1 MKPPHIPLAI
11 KGVVAALGLVAAT
24 ATLAAPLGQ
33 VSVSLFGETLTSG
46 QDIDV
51 NSGTR
56 RIEAAKR
63 YTYQLKGTCQGTGLL
78 AGPFPSGTSIEQ
90 FLETIKPRASKILK
104 GKVGNDDGNLDTEVI
119 LFEKEFTGAGT
130 FPGIGNVEMAVTLH
144 GTIQPDGQCVVSV
157 SGVKFE
163 STPSQDL
170 GTVKFLPGSKLV
182 ISAAPEIS
190 FPKPFVEVRES
201 VASQSVVVSVK
212 RAINQKGKVSVD
224 YTTVPG
230 TANPPDYTHVSGSLE
245 FPAGE
250 SSMDITVPIINNG
263 TVDTERQFT
272 IVLSNPANGAVLG
285 DVPSITVT
293 INDDD

>member
-1 MKPPHIPLAI
+1 MKTPHIPLVI
-11 KGVVAALGLVAAT
+11 KGLVATLGLVAAT

-33 VSVSLFGETLTSG
+33 VSVSLFGEVLTSG
-46 QDIDV
+46 QDIEVD
-51 NSGTR
+51 SGTR
-56 RIEAAKR
+56 RIEAAQR

-78 AGPFPSGTSIEQ
+78 AGPFPAGTSIAE
-90 FLETIKPRASKILK
+90 FLETIKPGASKILK
-104 GKVGNDDGNLDTEVI
+104 GKVRNDDGNLDTEVI
-119 LFEKEFTGAGT
+119 LFEKKFSGAGV
-130 FPGIGNVEMAVTLH
+130 FPGIGSVDMGVTLN

-163 STPSQDL
+163 SIPPLDL

-182 ISAAPEIS
+182 ISAAPEIT
-190 FPKPFVEVRES
+190 FPNPLVEVRES

-212 RAINQKGKVSVD
+212 RAINQKGNVSVD

-230 TANPPDYTHVSGSLE
+230 TATPPDYTHTSGTLE

-263 TVDTERQFT
+263 NVDTERQFT

-285 DVPSITVT
+285 DIPSITVT